1 MMKNY
6 FNLIGDDLLS
16 KILDIVVDLYIED
29 IDNIIHKLS
38 KVKKSVKGLDIYK
51 IEDNKRYNINFGL
64 INYSI
69 TNYLYSK
76 YHLDNVIIVFRQP
89 QHILNQNIPENIPIV
104 LHSKLLQN
112 PLYLDILREINKLYK
127 EIPYYYNHMF
137 LESIN
142 EVNIYECDYYF
153 INPNNFTKDI
163 HYISYY
169 CCY

>member
-89 QHILNQNIPENIPIV
+89 QHILNQNIHRNIE
-104 LHSKLLQN
+104 H
-112 PLYLDILREINKLYK
+112 
-127 EIPYYYNHMF
+127 
-137 LESIN
+137 
-142 EVNIYECDYYF
+142 
-153 INPNNFTKDI
+153 
-163 HYISYY
+163 
-169 CCY
+169 

>member
-1 MMKNY
+1 M
-6 FNLIGDDLLS
+6 S

-112 PLYLDILREINKLYK
+112 PLYLDILREINKIYEKQTKIFGYYDNRRILENIKHVKKNDYK
-127 EIPYYYNHMF
+127 YYN
-137 LESIN
+137 
-142 EVNIYECDYYF
+142 
-153 INPNNFTKDI
+153 INPSCANNFN
-163 HYISYY
+163 YITFECSH
-169 CCY
+169 

>member
-112 PLYLDILREINKLYK
+112 PLYLDILREINKYRINYDDLLYFK
-127 EIPYYYNHMF
+127 KIF
-137 LESIN
+137 
-142 EVNIYECDYYF
+142 NI
-153 INPNNFTKDI
+153 
-163 HYISYY
+163 SL
-169 CCY
+169 

>member
-142 EVNIYECDYYF
+142 EVNINECDYYF
-153 INPNNFTKDI
+153 INPNNFIKDI